1 MKGEPEIQ
9 LNETINYNEHFD
21 WRWEQGRFG
30 FGIFAG
36 RFNREYRE
44 AQFRG
49 LPLPILWIAEYFT
62 FDGEGIR
69 LGRHYRQA
77 GWYSHIMMW
86 LALPLWFLTIIL
98 FFVLLKYGAYFLM
111 LTGGVMVI
119 ANILW
124 STIRN
129 FNELEIPLASDH
141 VLKFKYGG
149 AYYVNLI
156 TGVLCV
162 LLGAII
168 WLMDLRFPS
177 VIASFFGV
185 DVLQDEF
192 DDATVEEDTS
202 TPKSVK
208 DEPDQ
213 NGMEM
218 RGMSS
223 KGKSQAATADDEEEE
238 SDDEIYE
245 APTFAQQPAMMTS
258 IKKQRFTKRVGLQAP
273 RRRPP
278 PPIPG
283 EDPDE
288 DYENVSRPDQDELFL
303 VKWCGYPDTETTWEP
318 TCHIDQRSLSEYIPS
333 NINPHRLNS
342 AAKTFEDII
351 QNRLKPG
358 NRCHSVSSRFDLD
371 VYRYCFQTD
380 ETVLLNLADDF
391 SRLPLTESWNYRI
404 NSNGQGLTIDFPIR
418 LSPRLHFRKIFVRTE
433 DGSVFTKMLPIETV
447 KIIIPTRVC

>member
-1 MKGEPEIQ
+1 MPSGMLPDGLFDAFRTNGAPTYYGPNQTPWEADILEAGFIFAFVILAISFFVVLPGIRGKERLFVFIRVTVTLYIGAVIMLANLSQDWEVAELKNVPTKYKAGEKKDIEAEVGVFIGLRGINITLKGEPEIQ

-69 LGRHYRQA
+69 WGRHYRQA

-111 LTGGVMVI
+111 LTGAVMII

-129 FNELEIPLASDH
+129 INELVIPLSAEH
-141 VLKFKYGG
+141 ILTFHYGG
-149 AYYVNLI
+149 AYWINLI
-156 TGVLCV
+156 TGALCV
-162 LLGAII
+162 ILGAVI
-168 WLMDLRFPS
+168 WVMDLRFPAL
-177 VIASFFGV
+177 IAAFFGV

-192 DDATVEEDTS
+192 EDES
-202 TPKSVK
+202 TPDDDPSTMKK
-208 DEPDQ
+208 DGSGQ

-218 RGMSS
+218 QGMSDQRNGS
-223 KGKSQAATADDEEEE
+223 PPVASPDEEEEE

-245 APTFAQQPAMMTS
+245 APTFNQAPTIQST
-258 IKKQRFTKRVGLQAP
+258 KRKQRFTKRIGLQVP
-273 RRRPP
+273 RRRAPP
-278 PPIPG
+278 PVPD

-288 DYENVSRPDQDELFL
+288 DYVNAIHHPDQ
-303 VKWCGYPDTETTWEP
+303 VKLNMGY
-318 TCHIDQRSLSEYIPS
+318 H
-333 NINPHRLNS
+333 
-342 AAKTFEDII
+342 
-351 QNRLKPG
+351 
-358 NRCHSVSSRFDLD
+358 
-371 VYRYCFQTD
+371 
-380 ETVLLNLADDF
+380 
-391 SRLPLTESWNYRI
+391 
-404 NSNGQGLTIDFPIR
+404 
-418 LSPRLHFRKIFVRTE
+418 
-433 DGSVFTKMLPIETV
+433 
-447 KIIIPTRVC
+447 